1 MKESLEENKIALG
14 VAFGVVF
21 GIILGAVIDNVG
33 LGIALG
39 IALGAALGSTIHKEY
54 SSSEEKWK
62 NSIPSSPAQRGFLF
76 VGWWVYLF
84 NKNAK
89 KVFHFIAMEW
99 YQ

>member
-1 MKESLEENKIALG
+1 MKKLLEENKIALG

-39 IALGAALGSTIHKEY
+39 AALGSTMHKES

-62 NSIPSSPAQRGFLF
+62 NYILSSPA
-76 VGWWVYLF
+76 
-84 NKNAK
+84 K
-89 KVFHFIAMEW
+89 
-99 YQ
+99 